1 MMGLGMGE
9 LLIVLV
15 IVLLVFGATKLPQIG
30 EALGKSIKNFRRA
43 SSGQD
48 EIEVA
53 PKQREIGGEVKDAET
68 KQG

>member
-1 MMGLGMGE
+1 MGLGMGE

>member
-68 KQG
+68 KQS